1 METSTEKIVNLTTSE
16 NKEKFFN
23 AKKKSIK
30 NESEIKLDFT
40 KIDFIN
46 LEKTTSKLKAN
57 STSNKGNFMY
67 KFELM
72 NNLTDQQKKSLRRK
86 IRSKRK
92 DLISS
97 FLKSVSLKDKDLI
110 LKSFKEF
117 KTFYFKNCI
126 VNDFTINSIA
136 SKNSDK
142 ETIELIVIF
151 LNVVK
156 QLNLL

>member
-1 METSTEKIVNLTTSE
+1 MSTTTKKVVNLTASE

-23 AKKKSIK
+23 AKKESIK

-57 STSNKGNFMY
+57 STSTNKGNFMY
-67 KFELM
+67 KFELD
-72 NNLTDQQKKSLRRK
+72 NLDEQQKKSLRRK
-86 IRSKRK
+86 LRGERK

-110 LKSFKEF
+110 LKSFNEF
-117 KTFYFKNCI
+117 KTFYFKNHI
-126 VNDFTINSIA
+126 VNDFSINSIA

-142 ETIELIVIF
+142 ETIDLIIIF

-156 QLNLL
+156 QLNLI